1 MKTIA
6 KHILRLRHAC
16 LRALPLLLFPLGA
29 CVAEEGECPVDT
41 HEDDIAV
48 SLVIK
53 GNLPA
58 AGSRAALSDLD
69 GTLAESYININDLYI
84 LAFEIDPT
92 KGVADGESKL
102 KDIIW
107 SPQQAERLPESSISS
122 NGTVVLLRTFL
133 SSEKYKED
141 EPFALVAVSNI
152 SNWGG
157 ESYTLSTEKDKETTL
172 ADLQKTLTYPI
183 VMDSRWVPDNAKSD
197 GIPLFGIKRCSLS
210 GYNPQ
215 YNNSANPYNLGTT
228 WLLRTLAKIE
238 LFTAAD
244 SKLEIASAQVVAYGW
259 NNNVQLI
266 PFMKPTGSTTL
277 FLNRMEGYNTDGSD
291 TYGSTSQVNLSPDF
305 TTSGFTPTAS
315 SYTLNFS
322 KATVKK
328 EDGTTAEGFVAY
340 LPEYQ
345 LASTDGTPR
354 NQIVKISFEGKTQQ
368 YTLTVAPYDNYS
380 QPDTNPT
387 DIYWQYLLR
396 NYLYRFQIQGIQED
410 ATLSLKYTVCPMQK
424 YTTDIPD
431 FN

>member
-1 MKTIA
+1 MCGG
-6 KHILRLRHAC
+6 R
-16 LRALPLLLFPLGA
+16 
-29 CVAEEGECPVDT
+29 GECPVDT

-197 GIPLFGIKRCSLS
+197 GIPS
-210 GYNPQ
+210 
-215 YNNSANPYNLGTT
+215 SA
-228 WLLRTLAKIE
+228 LRDA
-238 LFTAAD
+238 
-244 SKLEIASAQVVAYGW
+244 ASAATIRSITTV
-259 NNNVQLI
+259 
-266 PFMKPTGSTTL
+266 PT
-277 FLNRMEGYNTDGSD
+277 
-291 TYGSTSQVNLSPDF
+291 P
-305 TTSGFTPTAS
+305 TTSARHGFSAPSPRSSCLRLPTP
-315 SYTLNFS
+315 NS
-322 KATVKK
+322 K
-328 EDGTTAEGFVAY
+328 
-340 LPEYQ
+340 
-345 LASTDGTPR
+345 
-354 NQIVKISFEGKTQQ
+354 
-368 YTLTVAPYDNYS
+368 
-380 QPDTNPT
+380 
-387 DIYWQYLLR
+387 
-396 NYLYRFQIQGIQED
+396 
-410 ATLSLKYTVCPMQK
+410 
-424 YTTDIPD
+424 
-431 FN
+431 